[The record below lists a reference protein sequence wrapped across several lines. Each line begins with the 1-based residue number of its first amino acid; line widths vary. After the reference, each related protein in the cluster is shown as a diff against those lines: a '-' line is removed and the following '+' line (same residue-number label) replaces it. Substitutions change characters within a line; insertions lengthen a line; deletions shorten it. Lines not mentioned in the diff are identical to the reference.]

1 MKRKQ
6 VMAFLLAVAMV
17 AGNVATGTP
26 EIVKAD
32 PVTDAHGNAFS
43 GGNLYVEVET
53 IPHQH
58 TVDCYTDA
66 VQVKDTDTTYY
77 YDKGEGTLA
86 LVTAGAIVVAD
97 TPKEIMPETNQK
109 IAKDETDDKYYLY
122 DITNAEDDKQDS
134 ITAAYYESMNYSKLT
149 SDIKIALNSVGAI
162 TIEVPDNSYIS
173 GISGWTKL
181 NEETDAATIA
191 VITGTAFCVD
201 ATDYTE
207 ENESKYEGKSG
218 ITEAG
223 VYAASILT
231 EASLSGDETVTF
243 DGKKYTYSDSKW
255 TYLAK
260 ADSPVNEA
268 RQPYRVDKEEA
279 PTKFVAKVYK
289 EVTDSE
295 LKATG
300 HDDKYKYGSVEYEK
314 AQVKQGTT
322 DKNIYYLDVSDQYVK
337 SIAAKSSTPQDVA
350 SGTLDATLTA
360 TKYDNSTTDIE
371 SANVV
376 TDLDPN
382 GTYDGGEGS
391 TVKVTGINSDLIAV
405 LDDGDGIL
413 EAGEAKALSTLT
425 AEDLKKLNSDT
436 VNSDT
441 DITFPVYKITDG
453 PELSLSAGVEE
464 IERCPAYEKKADAFT
479 ITAEDTA
486 WTYTYKIDGADASAK
501 VNENK
506 KVDLS
511 AVPVGQHTFTIVA
524 QNKNV
529 SDVEMTADFTI
540 YVLAMDDGDFDNT
553 KNFTYT
559 GLPIAFKYTPSKGQ
573 AVTYSYRKHV
583 ENDDKSQDGFTQ
595 SGLPTDVGT
604 YDIKAVI
611 AANLISG
618 YVETV
623 AYEEEVTIT
632 KATKTE
638 DKGTTTIVKDG
649 DAVTLDFT
657 DEISKYLTSDENIP
671 ETITFAS
678 DKTTVLDSLEATK
691 GKLTLKTKSDAEVND
706 AITETL
712 TAEINTLKNVTLT
725 LKATVSIQKAGTE
738 VKEVTVGE
746 ITRTYDK
753 DATPETIKAAVLEGI
768 KVGGETVSED
778 KLTIKYNESVD
789 APTDAGT
796 YNINV
801 SFSSGSAIGTGTGKL
816 TINPKELTVKADD
829 VEYTIGGTEPV
840 YSAKLSDEA
849 TEITESLS
857 TYVNGG
863 TLSATCPSANLTHP
877 GTYDIIPSATAASNN
892 YKLNLVNGT
901 LTVKAV
907 EYGIEIGSNNSSW
920 GTATPSVTKAAA
932 GTVVTIKVSAAS
944 GYHLDGWQAND
955 NCNVVVNDFK
965 FTMPARTVSITAI
978 FAKNTA
984 TGGNTTQPGSGSSN
998 TGGGSP
1004 ITSGDSTSTTDK
1016 PADTKPAD
1024 KPADTTP
1031 AESNTITTNE
1041 NGAQIIVG
1049 TDGAPVANKVV
1060 AIDGEKYITN
1070 DAGVIVKND
1079 FATTAKGNKVFTDVD
1094 GKIVT
1099 DKTIVV
1105 DGKKYVAKESGALAV
1120 SEVVTTAKGNK
1131 VYCDATGAVVTDKT
1145 IKVDGKKY
1153 VAKENGVLAVSEM
1166 VTTAKGNKVYCGKTG
1181 AIVTGKSFKVDGKR
1195 YVASKTGAIVTSKWV
1210 KVGDK
1215 AYYCDKNGVVTKVKP
1230 AKKK

>member
-26 EIVKAD
+26 EIVKAAD
-32 PVTDAHGNAFS
+32 ATDAHGNAFDD
-43 GGNLYVEVET
+43 GNLYVEVET
-53 IPHQH
+53 VKHQH
-58 TVDCYTDA
+58 TVKCYENAKEVPEVNTE
-66 VQVKDTDTTYY
+66 YY
-77 YDKGEGTLA
+77 YDKGEGVLD

-97 TPKEIMPETNQK
+97 IPKEITPTEGTQK

-122 DITNAEDDKQDS
+122 DIKEAEDSEQDN
-134 ITAAYYESMNYSKLT
+134 ITATYYESKGYALLT
-149 SDIKIALNSVGAI
+149 ETYFTGLNNDANVSLDESVKDKYVEVTDWQNVDEPDSSDAV
-162 TIEVPDNSYIS
+162 
-173 GISGWTKL
+173 
-181 NEETDAATIA
+181 AA
-191 VITGTAFCVD
+191 VTGSAFCIVV
-201 ATDYTE
+201 TE
-207 ENESKYEGKSG
+207 ENKSSYDNK
-218 ITEAG
+218 EEG
-223 VYAASILT
+223 VYIAKTVTAASELP
-231 EASLSGDETVTF
+231 GNETVTVSAVE
-243 DGKKYTYSDSKW
+243 YTYDGTKSKW
-255 TYLAK
+255 TYLEK
-260 ADSPVNEA
+260 AATQPAAPYEINE
-268 RQPYRVDKEEA
+268 DHS
-279 PTKFVAKVYK
+279 KFVAKVYK

-300 HDDKYKYGSVEYEK
+300 HDDTYKLGDVEYQKSEVK
-314 AQVKQGTT
+314 AGTGESEQS
-322 DKNIYYLDVSDQYVK
+322 KSVYYLNVSDQYVK
-337 SIAAKSSTPQDVA
+337 SLAAKTSTKQDVA
-350 SGTLDATLTA
+350 GGTLDATLTA
-360 TKYDNSTTDIE
+360 TKYDNTTTEIE
-371 SANVV
+371 SEKVKTN
-376 TDLDPN
+376 LDPN
-382 GTYDGGEGS
+382 GTYDGGAES
-391 TVKVTGINSDLIAV
+391 TVKVTNINSNLIAV

-413 EAGEAKALSTLT
+413 EDGEAKALSALT
-425 AEDLKKLNSDT
+425 AEDLKKLNG
-436 VNSDT
+436 DT

-453 PELSLSAGVEE
+453 PEVSLPAGVEE

-486 WTYTYKIDGADASAK
+486 WTYTYKIDGEDASTI
-501 VNENK
+501 VNERK

-511 AVPVGQHTFTIVA
+511 AVSVGQHTFSIVA

-529 SDVEMTADFTI
+529 PDVEMTADFTI
-540 YVLAMDDGDFDNT
+540 YVLAMDEGDFDNT
-553 KNFTYT
+553 KSFTYT

-573 AVTYSYRKHV
+573 NVTYSYRKHV
-583 ENDDKSQDGFTQ
+583 ADDSESQDGFTQ
-595 SGLPTDVGT
+595 DGLPTDVGT

-611 AANLISG
+611 AANLIHG

-632 KATKTE
+632 KSTKTE
-638 DKGTTTIVKDG
+638 NKGTTTIVKGG

-657 DEISKYLTSDENIP
+657 NEISKYLASDESVPTEITFTSDK
-671 ETITFAS
+671 
-678 DKTTVLDSLEATK
+678 DTVLDSLTATN
-691 GKLTLKTKSDAEVND
+691 GVLTLKTKEDAEVNN

-712 TAEINTLKNVTLT
+712 RAEINTLKNVTLT
-725 LKATVSIQKAGTE
+725 LTATVSIQPENTE
-738 VKEVTVGE
+738 VKTVTVADV
-746 ITRTYDK
+746 TRKYDK
-753 DATPETIKAAVLEGI
+753 DATSETIKAAVLEGI
-768 KVGGETVSED
+768 KVGGEDVSEE
-778 KLTIKYNESVD
+778 KLTIKYNESET
-789 APTDAGT
+789 APTDAGI
-796 YNINV
+796 YNIYVTFN
-801 SFSSGSAIGTGTGKL
+801 SGGAIGTGTGKL

-840 YSAKLSDEA
+840 YSAKLFDGETDVTADKTTYVSG
-849 TEITESLS
+849 EIT
-857 TYVNGG
+857 
-863 TLSATCPSANLTHP
+863 ATCPSANLTHP
-877 GTYDIIPSATAASNN
+877 GTYAIIPSATATSN

-955 NCNVVVNDFK
+955 NCNVEVKDFK

-978 FAKNTA
+978 FAKNTT
-984 TGGNTTQPGSGSSN
+984 TGGNTTQPGGNSPI

-1004 ITSGDSTSTTDK
+1004 ITGSGSTTTTDKPADTK

-1031 AESNTITTNE
+1031 AESNTITTNKD
-1041 NGAQIIVG
+1041 GAQIIVG
-1049 TDGAPVANKVV
+1049 TDGAPVENKVV
-1060 AIDGEKYITN
+1060 IIGNDKYITN
-1070 DAGVIVKND
+1070 DEGVIVKND
-1079 FATTAKGNKVFTDVD
+1079 FASTAKGNKVFTDAD

-1105 DGKKYVAKESGALAV
+1105 DGKKYVAKESGALAA

>member
-32 PVTDAHGNAFS
+32 PVTDAHGNAFDD
-43 GGNLYVEVET
+43 GNLYVEVDT
-53 IPHQH
+53 VKHQH
-58 TVDCYTDA
+58 TVKCYENAKEVPEVNTE
-66 VQVKDTDTTYY
+66 YY
-77 YDKGEGTLA
+77 YDKGEGVLA
-86 LVTAGAIVVAD
+86 LVTAGAIVVAAD
-97 TPKEIMPETNQK
+97 DKEFAPTEGTQK

-122 DITNAEDDKQDS
+122 DIKEAENQDS
-134 ITAAYYESMNYSKLT
+134 ITAAYYEPKGY
-149 SDIKIALNSVGAI
+149 AL
-162 TIEVPDNSYIS
+162 
-173 GISGWTKL
+173 
-181 NEETDAATIA
+181 
-191 VITGTAFCVD
+191 
-201 ATDYTE
+201 
-207 ENESKYEGKSG
+207 
-218 ITEAG
+218 
-223 VYAASILT
+223 LT
-231 EASLSGDETVTF
+231 EAYITGLNQELETDLSDDNKDKYVKVTEWQKVDEPNSSEAVTAVTGSAFCIVVTADNKASYEDKEEGVYIAKTVTAASELSGNETVTVSEVE
-243 DGKKYTYSDSKW
+243 YTYDGTESKW
-255 TYLAK
+255 TYLKK
-260 ADSPVNEA
+260 AANQPSAPYTVDNE
-268 RQPYRVDKEEA
+268 EN

-300 HDDKYKYGSVEYEK
+300 HDDTYKLGDVEYQKSEVK
-314 AQVKQGTT
+314 AGTGESEQS
-322 DKNIYYLDVSDQYVK
+322 KSVYYLNVSDQYVK
-337 SIAAKSSTPQDVA
+337 SLAAKTSTKQDVA
-350 SGTLDATLTA
+350 GGTLDATLTA
-360 TKYDNSTTDIE
+360 TKYDNTTTEIE
-371 SANVV
+371 SEKVKTN
-376 TDLDPN
+376 LDPN
-382 GTYDGGEGS
+382 GTYDGGSGS
-391 TVKVTGINSDLIAV
+391 TVKVTKIDSDLIAV

-413 EAGEAKALSTLT
+413 EAGEAKALSDLT
-425 AEDLKKLNSDT
+425 EGELKTLNSAG
-436 VNSDT
+436 DT

-453 PELSLSAGVEE
+453 PEVSLPAGVEE

-486 WTYTYKIDGADASAK
+486 WTYTYKIDGEDASAI
-501 VNENK
+501 VNESK

-511 AVPVGQHTFTIVA
+511 AVSVGQHTFSIVA

-540 YVLAMDDGDFDNT
+540 YVLAMDEGDFDNT
-553 KNFTYT
+553 KSFTYT

-573 AVTYSYRKHV
+573 NVTYSYRKHV
-583 ENDDKSQDGFTQ
+583 ADDSESQDGFTQ
-595 SGLPTDVGT
+595 DGLPTDVGT

-611 AANLISG
+611 AANLIHG

-632 KATKTE
+632 QATKSE
-638 DKGTTTIVKDG
+638 NKGTTTIVKGG

-657 DEISKYLTSDENIP
+657 NEISKYLASDESVP
-671 ETITFAS
+671 TEITFTS
-678 DKTTVLDSLEATK
+678 SESSVLDSLKATD
-691 GKLTLKTKSDAEVND
+691 GKLTLKTKDGAEVND

-712 TAEINTLKNVTLT
+712 TGTVSLKNVTLT
-725 LKATVSIQKAGTE
+725 LTATVSIQPENTE
-738 VKEVTVGE
+738 VKTVTVADV
-746 ITRTYDK
+746 TRKYDK
-753 DATPETIKAAVLEGI
+753 DATSETIKAAVLEGI
-768 KVGGETVSED
+768 KVGGEDVSEE
-778 KLTIKYNESVD
+778 KLTIKYNESET
-789 APTDAGT
+789 APTDAGI
-796 YNINV
+796 YNIYVTFN
-801 SFSSGSAIGTGTGKL
+801 SGGAIGTGTGKL

-840 YSAKLSDEA
+840 YSAKLFDGETDVTADKTTYVSG
-849 TEITESLS
+849 EIT
-857 TYVNGG
+857 
-863 TLSATCPSANLTHP
+863 ATCPSANLTHP
-877 GTYDIIPSATAASNN
+877 GTYAIIPSATATSN

-955 NCNVVVNDFK
+955 NCNVEVKDFK

-978 FAKNTA
+978 FAKNTT
-984 TGGNTTQPGSGSSN
+984 TGGNTTQPGGNSPI

-1004 ITSGDSTSTTDK
+1004 ITGSGSTTTTDKPADTK

-1031 AESNTITTNE
+1031 AESNTITTDKD
-1041 NGAQIIVG
+1041 GAQIIVG
-1049 TDGAPVANKVV
+1049 TDGAPVENKVV
-1060 AIDGEKYITN
+1060 IIGNDKYITN
-1070 DAGVIVKND
+1070 DEGVIVKND
-1079 FATTAKGNKVFTDVD
+1079 FASTAKGNKVFTDAD